1 MSIFYILS
9 SQIPLLVK
17 DMSYCPK
24 CGSKIDEEM
33 SFCPKCGAPL
43 KTATVT
49 PAPPS
54 TTAPSYRRDE
64 KTEEKSEKHEKREKN
79 EKNEKNEKSGR
90 ERGFMGP
97 LIGGLILLFIGSA
110 LYLRAT
116 TSYPVEIL
124 WALFFVLV
132 GVVIIIGGVYGV
144 IVAGRRHPKT

>member
-1 MSIFYILS
+1 
-9 SQIPLLVK
+9 
-17 DMSYCPK
+17 MSYCPK

-33 SFCPKCGAPL
+33 SFCPKCGASL
-43 KTATVT
+43 KTAVASAAT
-49 PAPPS
+49 PS

-79 EKNEKNEKSGR
+79 EKHEKHEKH
-90 ERGFMGP
+90 EYGFMGP

-116 TSYPVEIL
+116 TSYPVEVL

-132 GVVIIIGGVYGV
+132 GLLIIIGGVYGV
-144 IVAGRRHPKT
+144 IIAGRRHPRT